1 MITRSKVAMMHVRTT
16 RVKWYKLIG
25 GDVRERGHRYDLFTP
40 RSSLFWDVTWPRLF
54 TDVSGNL
61 LVPSSRVKES
71 KKKNAIEVI
80 NLNEDAD
87 SRNIKIQIHCI
98 CVLLNVLRIYIS
110 RVDMFTLSGKWPE
123 RPKST

>member
-1 MITRSKVAMMHVRTT
+1 M
-16 RVKWYKLIG
+16 
-25 GDVRERGHRYDLFTP
+25 RERGHRYDLFTP